1 MTIEAFWEKLKSCKS
16 CALICHV
23 RPDGDTLGSALALKR
38 ALLSRG
44 VRADVFCDEPVPEKF
59 LFLNGA
65 ADIKSEITDNY
76 GCFVAVDCSE
86 IYRTGKFASVFGG
99 KTPTFNIDHHI
110 SNARYADHNCVI
122 ETAANCENIFNLI
135 KYIGSPIDK
144 DTATC
149 LLTGIST
156 DTGNFSHKNTD
167 DNVLSA
173 AAELVKAGAEI
184 NDINYRMFKRQTKAR
199 AKLFGLAASKIRYF
213 EGDRIGVISVLT
225 DDIAASG
232 AHSDETEGFIDFLLG
247 VDTVEIAVCVLE
259 TADKNF
265 KVSFRSKGADVNSVA
280 ATFGGG
286 GHILAS
292 GCRLCGYYEDVIDR
306 LVYACKQH
314 LTEL

>member
-1 MTIEAFWEKLKSCKS
+1 MTIEAFWEKLKSRKS

-23 RPDGDTLGSALALKR
+23 RPDGDTIGSALAFKR
-38 ALLSRG
+38 ALLSLG

-65 ADIKSEITDNY
+65 AEIKSEMTGEY
-76 GCFVAVDCSE
+76 ECVVAVDCSE
-86 IYRTGKFASVFGG
+86 AYRTGKFACIFGG
-99 KTPTFNIDHHI
+99 NAPTFNIDHHI
-110 SNARYADHNCVI
+110 SNARYADFNCVI

-135 KYIGSPIDK
+135 KLTGAPVDK

-167 DNVLSA
+167 ADALNA
-173 AAELVKAGAEI
+173 AAELVNAGADI
-184 NDINYRMFKRQTKAR
+184 NDINYRMFKRQTQAR

-213 EGDRIGVISVLT
+213 EGGRIGVISVLAG
-225 DDIAASG
+225 DLAASG
-232 AHSDETEGFIDFLLG
+232 AHSDDTEGFIDFLMG

-314 LTEL
+314 LTDL